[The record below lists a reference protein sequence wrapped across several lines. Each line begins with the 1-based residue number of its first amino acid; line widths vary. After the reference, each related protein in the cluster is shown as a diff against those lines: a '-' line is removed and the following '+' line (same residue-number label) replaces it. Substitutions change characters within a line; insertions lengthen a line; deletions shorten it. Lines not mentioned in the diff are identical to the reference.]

1 MEFRIGS
8 CNYLLK
14 NKQFKD
20 GFSVGTHVYEV
31 SNQVNSQKENLKFID
46 YSSKTD
52 EETAAKFRFM
62 RQIGKS

>member
-31 SNQVNSQKENLKFID
+31 NNQKENLKFID